1 MAAPHSQDAITATV
15 VRTHACS
22 PRAVLGTSLYS
33 TNISTQLSVPLCVC
47 FLLYH
52 RIEANEKKHSL
63 TLYSHNNPENNNH
76 NLIFTPTPK
85 KEPIHQLWS
94 LSHVTFNTALPLIP
108 MSGFAG
114 AEQHCLVLFVC
125 ECACQYSFSYPLY
138 LSV

>member
-33 TNISTQLSVPLCVC
+33 TNISTQLSVPVCVC

-63 TLYSHNNPENNNH
+63 TLYPHNNHENNNH
-76 NLIFTPTPK
+76 NPIFSPHLK
-85 KEPIHQLWS
+85 KGTNPPALVSFTCDIKYGPPSHTNVRVCRCRATLFGPLCLRVCMPI
-94 LSHVTFNTALPLIP
+94 
-108 MSGFAG
+108 
-114 AEQHCLVLFVC
+114 LF
-125 ECACQYSFSYPLY
+125 
-138 LSV
+138 